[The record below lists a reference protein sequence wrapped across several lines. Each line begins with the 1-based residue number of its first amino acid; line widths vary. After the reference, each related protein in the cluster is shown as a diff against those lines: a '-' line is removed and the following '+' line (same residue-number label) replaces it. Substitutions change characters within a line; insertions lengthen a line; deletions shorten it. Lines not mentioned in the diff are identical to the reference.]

1 MAMRRVRLVA
11 ATLASA
17 LAVCATGI
25 GAADVGTWGLCR
37 PAHAQGP
44 AATDAKPQAS
54 TDSPTPVRVRYSLEG
69 IEVRGNQRTADRV
82 VLRFIPFERG
92 DALDVLDPELE
103 LTRYRLLG
111 TGFFSSVRLS
121 LRKGQKRGAAV
132 LVVDVVERNTLII
145 ENVSMGIAADED
157 TEGNSQPLSPF
168 VGLQAA
174 ETNLAG
180 TGITLGAGIGIAAD
194 QWALR
199 AHFADPHFASSSWQV
214 HVGLLYNDARDFFGA
229 KQVSFES
236 PLLEQTTVTDYAV
249 VSYRR
254 FGGWLGAGHDLS
266 LSTKVLFDYRLEA
279 VDAVVP
285 HAASHVRGQTR
296 EPIDFDILPGTSV
309 LSALRS
315 ALVYDTRDRPFLP
328 TLGTLG
334 TLRGTLGLKPLGS
347 SYNFQKLELS
357 LQHWWQLPWQHII
370 SLQGMVGAVAG
381 DAPFFE
387 KFYVGDFSDLLPDRV
402 LGLNPDRR
410 QPPNY
415 LGTDIVE
422 VRYGDYA
429 ARLQAEYR
437 IPFYSGRDAVY
448 GIDFFAAAGIYGVA
462 TKRDFD
468 APPSGYTE
476 YERVP
481 IDLTYNLGLRVET
494 YIGGFSVGFS
504 NLLGLLPARGGNRK

>member
-1 MAMRRVRLVA
+1 MRSPRLVA
-11 ATLASA
+11 CTLAS
-17 LAVCATGI
+17 LLSHCAT
-25 GAADVGTWGLCR
+25 
-37 PAHAQGP
+37 AHAQDPVAAPSGVEPEYSATAPLPDAWVDSNKP
-44 AATDAKPQAS
+44 A
-54 TDSPTPVRVRYSLEG
+54 PVRYTLEG
-69 IEVRGNQRTADRV
+69 IEIRGNVRTADRV
-82 VLRFIPFERG
+82 VLRYMPFGKG
-92 DALDVLDPELE
+92 DALDVSDPELE

-111 TGFFSSVRLS
+111 TGFFSSVHFS
-121 LRKGQKRGAAV
+121 LRKGQERGGVV
-132 LVVDVVERNTLII
+132 LVIDVVERNTVVV
-145 ENVSMGIAADED
+145 ESVSMGIAADED

-168 VGLQAA
+168 LGLQVA

-180 TGITLGAGIGIAAD
+180 TGITLGAGVGIAAD
-194 QWALR
+194 QYALR
-199 AHFADPHFASSSWQV
+199 AHFADPHFASSAWQV

-236 PLLEQTTVTDYAV
+236 PLLDQRTVTDYAV

-285 HAASHVRGQTR
+285 RAASHVRGNTL
-296 EPIDFDILPGTSV
+296 EPIDFDVLPGSSV
-309 LSALRS
+309 LSVLRS
-315 ALVYDTRDRPFLP
+315 ALVYDTRDLPFLP
-328 TLGTLG
+328 TRGTLG
-334 TLRGTLGLKPLGS
+334 TLRATVGLEPLGS

-357 LQHWWQLPWQHII
+357 LQHWWRLPWQHVV
-370 SLQGMVGAVAG
+370 SVQGMVGAVAG

-387 KFYVGDFSDLLPDRV
+387 KFYVGDFTDLLPDRV

-415 LGTDIVE
+415 LATDIVE
-422 VRYGDYA
+422 LRYGDDA

-437 IPFYSGRDAVY
+437 IPLYSGHESVY
-448 GIDFFAAAGIYGVA
+448 GIDFFAATGIYGVA

-468 APPSGYTE
+468 DPPTGYAAH
-476 YERVP
+476 ERVP

-494 YIGGFSVGFS
+494 YLGGFSVGFS